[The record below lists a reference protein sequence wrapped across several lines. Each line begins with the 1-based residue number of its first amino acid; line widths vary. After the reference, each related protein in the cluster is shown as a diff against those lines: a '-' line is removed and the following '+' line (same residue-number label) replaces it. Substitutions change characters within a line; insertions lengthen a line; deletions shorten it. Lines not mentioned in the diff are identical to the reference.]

1 MPDLTRQDHGARL
14 DTLNPD
20 DAGPT
25 VVIIGHKI
33 RAGCEQAYERWQ
45 NDMNREASKYPGF
58 VVAEVTPPS
67 AVQPEWVV
75 IYRFDSVTHLQGWL
89 NSATRQERLVS
100 GEQYFDGPGTQQV
113 LGGASQPKDPLVT
126 VAVSHRVS
134 PEHVNEFVAW
144 QDRLRLAESKLSG
157 YRGSELFRPI
167 EGVQDE
173 WTALYRYG
181 SAADLEAWLVSEE
194 RKQLLEE
201 GAKFA
206 DFHSRTIDNSFGSW
220 FAFDAYGE
228 QAAPPSEIKTSLAVW
243 FGLYPTVMVL
253 TLLLS
258 PMRFPLWLNLL
269 IGNLLSSV
277 TMTFFTM
284 PFYVNRLL
292 KAWLRPHPI
301 SPTPQTNWR
310 GLAIIVGGLGFWTIT
325 FYLITRVFWQLP

>member
-1 MPDLTRQDHGARL
+1 ME
-14 DTLNPD
+14 TLNSGG
-20 DAGPT
+20 AGPM

-45 NDMNREASKYPGF
+45 QDLNREAAKYPGF
-58 VVAEVTPPS
+58 VAAETNPPS
-67 AVQPEWVV
+67 PVQPDWVV
-75 IYRFDSVTHLQGWL
+75 VYRFDSVAHLQEWL
-89 NSATRQERLVS
+89 NSATRQERLTS

-113 LGGASQPKDPLVT
+113 LGGAAQRKDSLVT

-134 PEHVNEFVAW
+134 PENIDEFVAW
-144 QDRLRLAESKLSG
+144 QDRLRLAESKLPG

-220 FAFDAYGE
+220 FAFESDGE
-228 QAAPPSEIKTSLAVW
+228 QAPPPSDIKTSLAVW
-243 FGLYPTVMVL
+243 FGLYPTVMAL

-258 PMRFPLWLNLL
+258 PMGFPLWLNLL
-269 IGNLLSSV
+269 IGNLLSAFI
-277 TMTFFTM
+277 MTFFTM

-292 KAWLRPHPI
+292 KHWLYPRPNAPKV
-301 SPTPQTNWR
+301 QEYWR
-310 GLAIIVGGLGFWTIT
+310 GPAIVFGGLGLWTVA
-325 FYLITRVFWQLP
+325 FYLITRVFWHLP

>member
-1 MPDLTRQDHGARL
+1 MDAIPSG
-14 DTLNPD
+14 
-20 DAGPT
+20 AGPA

-45 NDMNREASKYPGF
+45 QDLNREAAKYPGF
-58 VVAEVTPPS
+58 VAAEINPPS
-67 AVQPEWVV
+67 PVQPDWVV
-75 IYRFDSVTHLQGWL
+75 IYRFDSVAHLREWL
-89 NSATRQERLVS
+89 NSATRQERLAS

-113 LGGASQPKDPLVT
+113 LGGATQRTDSLVT

-134 PEHVNEFVAW
+134 PEHIDEFVAW
-144 QDRLRLAESKLSG
+144 QDRLRLAESKLPG
-157 YRGSELFRPI
+157 FRGSELFRPI
-167 EGVQDE
+167 EGIQDE

-181 SAADLEAWLVSEE
+181 SAADLETWLVSKE

-220 FAFDAYGE
+220 FTFESGGE
-228 QAAPPSEIKTSLAVW
+228 QAPPPSNIKTSLAVW
-243 FGLYPTVMVL
+243 FGLYPTVMTL

-269 IGNLLSSV
+269 VGNLLSAF
-277 TMTFFTM
+277 TMTLFTM

-292 KAWLRPHPI
+292 KHWLYPA
-301 SPTPQTNWR
+301 PTTTKVRMYWR
-310 GLAIIVGGLGFWTIT
+310 GPAIVFGGLGLWTAA
-325 FYLITRVFWQLP
+325 FYLVTRVLWHLP